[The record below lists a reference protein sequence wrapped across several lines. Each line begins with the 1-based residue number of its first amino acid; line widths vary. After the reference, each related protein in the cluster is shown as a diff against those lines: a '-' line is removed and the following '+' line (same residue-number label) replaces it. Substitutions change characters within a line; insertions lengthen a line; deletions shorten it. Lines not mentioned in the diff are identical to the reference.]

1 LPRKNIK
8 PELEFKTI
16 TRFIIIFYNLESHN
30 QSTIFFL
37 NQNPEQLARDEIDSA
52 LQRSGWVV
60 QKKNAINLRAGLGVA
75 VCEYQTAVGPADYV
89 LFVDAKPVGV
99 IEAKREDEAV
109 RITMHEDQS
118 SEYAKAKLKYINN
131 DPLPFVYE
139 STGELTRFTDYRDPK
154 PRSRPVFT
162 FHRPQTFENWLRET
176 KTLRARLFDIPVLC
190 ADPSP
195 TGGSRMGA
203 GALRDC
209 QTVAITNLEKSFR
222 ENRPKALVQMATG
235 SGKTFTAITSIYR
248 LLKFAKAKRILFL
261 VNTRNLGE
269 QAEQEFKKFEPQDDN
284 RLFPE
289 LYGITRLSSSFIPQD
304 SQVYIS
310 TIQRLYSILKGTEL
324 DEREEEEDPASKKW
338 KPKEPMPV
346 VYNQKV
352 PMEFFDFIVIDECHQ
367 SIYNLWKQVLDYF
380 DAFQIGLTATPD
392 NRTFGYFE
400 KNIVSDYGYK
410 KAVEDGV
417 LVPYN
422 VFEIETKITKQ
433 GAKISIGEYIDRRE
447 KLTRKKFWNQLDE
460 DVEYS
465 SKQLDDKVV
474 NVNQITL
481 IIQAFRDALPS
492 MFPDRWMSPAHPDL
506 PEGKAT
512 TSQPTPVGDTAQD
525 TASSQG
531 EAGSAHS
538 PFGGA
543 GGGCGSFEVPKTLI
557 FAKSD
562 SHADDIIN
570 IVRREFAEENKFCK
584 KITYRTSEGLE
595 KEDPKTVFQ
604 QFRNSYYPRIAVTV
618 DMIATGTDIRPLEVL
633 LFMRDVKS
641 RSYYE
646 QMKGRGTRTC
656 SLDELRSTGT
666 PSAKFT
672 KDHFVIID
680 AIGVEKSQKT
690 DSRPLEKKPALS
702 LKEVL
707 EGIAMGNKDEE
718 MLSTLAN
725 RLIRLDKQINEKE
738 KALFAE
744 KAGGKT
750 INSVVKD
757 LLNAYDADTVESL
770 EFKVLSENPAAS
782 PEELN
787 SKLKTQ
793 HSQLIEDATAIFNN
807 YDLRNYIIDV
817 RKKYDQFI
825 DHINPDEITAMGW
838 VADSKAAAENL
849 VHDFTQWIEEHKIE
863 ITALQIFYAQPY
875 RRRELSY
882 KLIKDLAEA
891 IKTKKPRLA
900 PIHIWKAYE
909 QLEKVSGQPKNE
921 LVALVS
927 LVRKVSGIDSTL
939 TAWDKTV
946 DKNFQDWIFKKQAG
960 TLKYSREQ
968 VQWLHMIKDYIA
980 ASFHVDR
987 EDFELDPFNK
997 QGGLGKMWQ
1006 LFGEETDALINE
1018 LNESLVA

>member
-1 LPRKNIK
+1 M
-8 PELEFKTI
+8 
-16 TRFIIIFYNLESHN
+16 
-30 QSTIFFL
+30 
-37 NQNPEQLARDEIDSA
+37 NQNPEQLARDRIDNQLTA
-52 LQRSGWVV
+52 CGWILQD
-60 QKKNAINLRAGLGVA
+60 KKSFNLAAGLGVGIR
-75 VCEYQTAVGPADYV
+75 ELNTSVGPADYV
-89 LFVDAKPVGV
+89 LFVNGKPVGI
-99 IEAKREDEAV
+99 IEAKREEEGV
-109 RITMHEDQS
+109 RLTTVEEQS
-118 SEYAKAKLKYINN
+118 AEYAAAKFKYITT

-162 FHRPQTFENWLRET
+162 FHRPQTFEALLKEG
-176 KTLRARLFDIPVLC
+176 KTLRARVHDIPPLQP
-190 ADPSP
+190 D
-195 TGGSRMGA
+195 G
-203 GALRDC
+203 LRDC
-209 QTVAITNLEKSFR
+209 QVTAITNLEKSFR
-222 ENRPKALVQMATG
+222 EARPKALVQMATG

-248 LLKFAKAKRILFL
+248 LLKFARAKRILFL
-261 VNTRNLGE
+261 VNTKNLGE

-289 LYGITRLSSSFIPQD
+289 LYGVTRLSSSFIPPD

-324 DEREEEEDPASKKW
+324 DERDEEEDPNEKKW

-392 NRTFGYFE
+392 NRTFGYFDR
-400 KNIVSDYGYK
+400 NIVSDYGYK

-422 VFEIETKITKQ
+422 VFQIETKITK
-433 GAKISIGEYIDRRE
+433 GGSKISIGEYIGQRE
-447 KLTRKKFWNQLDE
+447 KLTRKEFWNKLDE

-465 SKQLDDKVV
+465 QKQLDDKVV
-474 NVNQITL
+474 NPNQITL
-481 IIQAFRDALPS
+481 IIQAVRDQLPH
-492 MFPDRWMSPAHPDL
+492 MFPDRIDAD
-506 PEGKAT
+506 GR
-512 TSQPTPVGDTAQD
+512 
-525 TASSQG
+525 
-531 EAGSAHS
+531 
-538 PFGGA
+538 
-543 GGGCGSFEVPKTLI
+543 FEVPKTLI

-570 IVRREFAEENKFCK
+570 IVRREFAEENRFCK
-584 KITYRTSEGLE
+584 KITYRTAEGPE
-595 KEDPKTVFQ
+595 KEDPKTVLQ

-666 PSAKFT
+666 PAAKFT

-690 DSRPLEKKPALS
+690 DSRPLEKKPGLS

-707 EGIAMGNKDEE
+707 EGIAMGNKEEE

-725 RLIRLDKQINEKE
+725 RLIRLDKQITDKE
-738 KALFAE
+738 RALFAE
-744 KAGGKT
+744 KAGGQT
-750 INSVVKD
+750 INQVVKA
-757 LLNAYDADTVESL
+757 LLNTYDPDTIECEKEKVARQNPEATPEQL
-770 EFKVLSENPAAS
+770 EALF
-782 PEELN
+782 
-787 SKLKTQ
+787 TTH
-793 HSQLIEDATAIFNN
+793 HSQLTEAATAVFNAWE
-807 YDLRNYIIDV
+807 LRSFLIDV
-817 RKKYDQFI
+817 RKKYDQYI
-825 DHINPDEITAMGW
+825 DHINPDEITSIGW
-838 VADSKAAAENL
+838 VADSKAAAEAL
-849 VHDFTQWIEEHKIE
+849 VHDFEQWIEAHKTE

-882 KLIKDLAEA
+882 AMLKSLAETV
-891 IKTKKPRLA
+891 KMQKPNLA
-900 PIHIWKAYE
+900 PLHVWQAYE
-909 QLEKVSGQPKNE
+909 QLEKVSGRPKGE
-921 LVALVS
+921 LMALVALV
-927 LVRKVSGIDSTL
+927 RRVSGMDATL
-939 TAWDKTV
+939 TAFDKTV
-946 DKNFQDWIFKKQAG
+946 DRNFQDWIFRKQAG
-960 TLKYSREQ
+960 TLKYTEEQ
-968 VQWLHMIKDYIA
+968 VQWLRMIKDYIA
-980 ASFHVDR
+980 ASYHLERD
-987 EDFELDPFNK
+987 DFELDPFNK

-1006 LFGEETDALINE
+1006 LFGDETDAIINE